1 MSRRRGRAAYCLTRG
16 PIGGIGTPEHAPKI
30 GVAGPSTGPPRDPR
44 DEMTTLESSVQSLFE
59 TVAARATE
67 AGVFGTVEIADGMLV
82 CRAKDSAEEAFY
94 RVETHGQ
101 DVWVSLVMA
110 DRWQSESIEAQLMH
124 TGDKL
129 DELLDEE
136 LADLG
141 YEGEPLGFEHFRS
154 EDMLF
159 TFRSKTPVRVPEAG
173 SDDAAKTVAICLLG
187 YEMTFRQLGDMDT
200 TSED

>member
-1 MSRRRGRAAYCLTRG
+1 
-16 PIGGIGTPEHAPKI
+16 
-30 GVAGPSTGPPRDPR
+30 
-44 DEMTTLESSVQSLFE
+44 MTTLENALQSLLE
-59 TVAARATE
+59 RVEARANA
-67 AGVFGTVEIADGMLV
+67 AGVFASVRIEGGMLV

-94 RVETHGQ
+94 RVETHGE

-136 LADLG
+136 LADLD

-159 TFRSKTPVRVPEAG
+159 TFRSRTPVRADQAQSEA
-173 SDDAAKTVAICLLG
+173 AAETVAVCLLG

-200 TSED
+200 TGED